1 MAHKNTYI
9 SLNALNSQPIRH
21 SGKAF
26 ILVLEATLKLLRV
39 GNLKWMS
46 HFNAF
51 YITKTKPKV
60 AFPVFMMLG
69 IICCPLLTE
78 CWILEFLV
86 DDTKSKSLPVE
97 TLQLLFKIQL
107 KVFITLGVSASIWR
121 MHILTQRRKVSNI
134 FCHWFTVMF
143 LFR

>member
-26 ILVLEATLKLLRV
+26 ILVLEAALKLLRV

-60 AFPVFMMLG
+60 AFPAFMME

-78 CWILEFLV
+78 C
-86 DDTKSKSLPVE
+86 
-97 TLQLLFKIQL
+97 
-107 KVFITLGVSASIWR
+107 
-121 MHILTQRRKVSNI
+121 
-134 FCHWFTVMF
+134 
-143 LFR
+143 